1 MSNLLCAAEEEI
13 TMLEQLKEESNM
25 TLTENGAATYISTKS
40 HCLDLFSTIGAIR
53 SSTEKDIIDRFVKA
67 YSEDKNLAVK
77 TLFFARDVR
86 EGLGERRV
94 FRIILNYLA
103 KYEPESV
110 RRNIEYIAEY
120 GRYDDLLCLIGT
132 PCEKDA
138 LRIIEGQLKKDIAS
152 DTGVSLLAKWLPSVN
167 ASNKETVRTA
177 RRLARLLGMSEMQYR
192 KTVVALRKKIDI
204 VENRLR
210 VQDYTF
216 DYSKL
221 PALAMLKYCG
231 AFYENDYDRYCEYI
245 DNVKNGKAKMHTGVL
260 TPYDV
265 IAPCFNRRSDGLSAE
280 ERNAMDVTWNA
291 LEDFGND
298 ENALA
303 VIDGSGSMYPRAI
316 AVALSLGIYFA
327 ERNKGRFHNHFITF
341 SERPQLVEIKGSDI
355 AGKVE
360 YCRRYSE
367 VANTNISA
375 VFNLLLKT
383 AVKYNLPQEEL
394 PKRLYIISDME
405 FDKCADNAG
414 KTNFE
419 CARRKYAEKG
429 YTLPEIVFWNVES
442 RKAQQ
447 PVTMNENG
455 VALVS
460 GCSPRLFSM
469 VASGELNP
477 YKAMLDTLMSE
488 RYAPISA

>member
-1 MSNLLCAAEEEI
+1 
-13 TMLEQLKEESNM
+13 MLEQLKEESNI
-25 TLTENGAATYISTKS
+25 TLTENGATTYISTKS

-53 SSTEKDIIDRFVKA
+53 KSPESDIIGRFIKA
-67 YSEDKNLAVK
+67 YAEDKNLAVK
-77 TLFFARDVR
+77 TLFFARDAR

-103 KYEPESV
+103 KCEPESV

-132 PCEKDA
+132 PCEKDVICLIDA
-138 LRIIEGQLKKDIAS
+138 QLKKDIAS

-177 RRLARLLGMSEMQYR
+177 RRLARLLAMSEPQYR

-221 PALAMLKYCG
+221 PALAMLKYRG
-231 AFYENDYDRYCEYI
+231 AFYENDYDRYCEYF
-245 DNVKNGKAKMHTGVL
+245 DNVKHGNAKMHTGVL

-265 IAPCFNRRSDGLSAE
+265 IAPCFNWRSDGLSAE

-327 ERNKGRFHNHFITF
+327 ERNKGKFRNHFITF
-341 SERPQLVEIKGSDI
+341 SGRPQLVEIKGNDI
-355 AGKVE
+355 AEKVR
-360 YCRRYSE
+360 YCCRYDE
-367 VANTNISA
+367 VANTNLAA

-383 AVKYNLPQEEL
+383 AVKYDLPQEEL

-405 FDKCADNAG
+405 FDECVENSG
-414 KTNFE
+414 TTNFE
-419 CARRKYAEKG
+419 NAKRKYAEKG

-442 RKAQQ
+442 RNVQQ

-477 YKAMLDTLMSE
+477 YKTMLEILTSE
-488 RYAPISA
+488 RYAKISA

>member
-13 TMLEQLKEESNM
+13 TMLEQLKEESNI
-25 TLTENGAATYISTKS
+25 TLTENGATTYISTKS
-40 HCLDLFSTIGAIR
+40 HCLDLFSAIGAIR
-53 SSTEKDIIDRFVKA
+53 KSPESDIIGRFIKA
-67 YSEDKNLAVK
+67 YAEDENLALK
-77 TLFFARDVR
+77 TLFFARDAR

-110 RRNIEYIAEY
+110 RRNIAYIAEY

-132 PCEKDA
+132 PCEKDVIRLIDA
-138 LRIIEGQLKKDIAS
+138 QLKKDIAS
-152 DTGVSLLAKWLPSVN
+152 DGSVSLLAKWLPSVN
-167 ASNKETVRTA
+167 TSNKEAVRAA
-177 RRLARLLGMSEMQYR
+177 RRIAYCLGMTEPQYR

-210 VQDYTF
+210 EQDYTF

-221 PALAMLKYCG
+221 PALAMLKYRG
-231 AFYENDYDRYCEYI
+231 AFYENDYDRYCEYL
-245 DNVKNGKAKMHTGVL
+245 DNVKHGNAKMHTGVL

-265 IAPCFNRRSDGLSAE
+265 IAPCFNWRSDGLSAE

-327 ERNKGRFHNHFITF
+327 ERNKGKFRNHFITF
-341 SERPQLVEIKGSDI
+341 SGRPQLVEIKGSDI
-355 AGKVE
+355 AEKVR
-360 YCRRYSE
+360 YCCRYDE
-367 VANTNISA
+367 VANTNLAA

-383 AVKYNLPQEEL
+383 AVKYDLPQEEL

-405 FDKCADNAG
+405 FDECVENSGA
-414 KTNFE
+414 TNFE
-419 CARRKYAEKG
+419 NAKRKYAEKG

-442 RKAQQ
+442 RNVQQ

-477 YKAMLDTLMSE
+477 YKTMLEILTSE
-488 RYAPISA
+488 RYAKISA

>member
-1 MSNLLCAAEEEI
+1 
-13 TMLEQLKEESNM
+13 MLEQLREEANM
-25 TLTENGAATYISTKS
+25 TLTENGATTYISTKS
-40 HCLDLFSTIGAIR
+40 HCLDLFGAIGAIR
-53 SSTEKDIIDRFVKA
+53 RSPENDIINRFIKA
-67 YSEDKNLAVK
+67 YAEDRDLALK
-77 TLFFARDVR
+77 TLFFARDAR

-94 FRIILNYLA
+94 FRVILNYLA
-103 KYEPESV
+103 KTEPGSV

-132 PCEKDA
+132 PCEKDVIRLIDA
-138 LRIIEGQLKKDIAS
+138 QLKKDIAS
-152 DTGVSLLAKWLPSVN
+152 DGSVSLLAKWLPSVN
-167 ASNKETVRTA
+167 TSNKEAVRAA

-192 KTVVALRKKIDI
+192 KTVVALRKRIDI
-204 VENRLR
+204 LENRLR
-210 VQDYTF
+210 VMDYTF
-216 DYSKL
+216 DYSKQ
-221 PALAMLKYCG
+221 PALAMLKYRS
-231 AFYENDYDRYCEYI
+231 AFYDNDFDRYCEYL
-245 DNVKNGKAKMHTGVL
+245 DNVKHGNAKMHTGVL

-265 IAPCFNRRSDGLSAE
+265 IAPCFNWRLKELSAE
-280 ERNAMDVTWNA
+280 ERNAMDITWNA
-291 LEDFGND
+291 LEDPGND

-303 VIDGSGSMYPRAI
+303 VVDGSGSMYPRAI

-327 ERNKGRFHNHFITF
+327 ERNKGKFRNHFITF
-341 SERPQLVEIKGSDI
+341 SNRPQLVEIKGSDI

-383 AVKYNLPQEEL
+383 AVKYDLPQEEL

-405 FDKCADNAG
+405 FDECAENAG
-414 KTNFE
+414 ATNFE
-419 CARRKYAEKG
+419 NAKRKYAEKG

-442 RKAQQ
+442 RNNQQ

-469 VASGELNP
+469 VASGELDP
-477 YKAMLDTLMSE
+477 YKAMLDVLTSE
-488 RYAPISA
+488 RYAKISA

>member
-1 MSNLLCAAEEEI
+1 
-13 TMLEQLKEESNM
+13 MLEQLKEESNI
-25 TLTENGAATYISTKS
+25 TLTENGATTYISTKS
-40 HCLDLFSTIGAIR
+40 HCLDLFSAIGAIR
-53 SSTEKDIIDRFVKA
+53 KSPESDIIGRFIKA
-67 YSEDKNLAVK
+67 YAEDENLALK
-77 TLFFARDVR
+77 TLFFARDAR

-138 LRIIEGQLKKDIAS
+138 LQIIEGQLKKDIAS

-177 RRLARLLGMSEMQYR
+177 RRLARLLAMSEPQYR

-210 VQDYTF
+210 VMDYTF

-221 PALAMLKYCG
+221 PALAMLKYRG
-231 AFYENDYDRYCEYI
+231 AFYENDYDRYCEYL
-245 DNVKNGKAKMHTGVL
+245 DNVKHGNAKMHTGVL

-265 IAPCFNRRSDGLSAE
+265 IAPCFNWRSDGLSAE

-327 ERNKGRFHNHFITF
+327 ERNKGKFRNHFITF
-341 SERPQLVEIKGSDI
+341 SGRPQLVEIKGSDI
-355 AGKVE
+355 AEKVR
-360 YCRRYSE
+360 YCCRYDE
-367 VANTNISA
+367 VANTNLAA

-383 AVKYNLPQEEL
+383 AVKYDLPQEEL

-405 FDKCADNAG
+405 FDECVENSG
-414 KTNFE
+414 TTNFE
-419 CARRKYAEKG
+419 NAKRKYAEKG

-442 RKAQQ
+442 RNVQQ

-469 VASGELNP
+469 VASGELDP
-477 YKAMLDTLMSE
+477 YKTMLEILTSE
-488 RYAPISA
+488 RYAKISA

>member
-1 MSNLLCAAEEEI
+1 
-13 TMLEQLKEESNM
+13 MLEQLKEESNI
-25 TLTENGAATYISTKS
+25 TLTENGATTYISTKS

-53 SSTEKDIIDRFVKA
+53 KSPESDIIGRFIKA
-67 YSEDKNLAVK
+67 YAEDENLALK
-77 TLFFARDVR
+77 TLFFARDAR

-110 RRNIEYIAEY
+110 RRNIAYIAEY

-132 PCEKDA
+132 PCEKDVIRLIDA
-138 LRIIEGQLKKDIAS
+138 QLKKDIAS

-167 ASNKETVRTA
+167 TSNKETVRTA
-177 RRLARLLGMSEMQYR
+177 RRLARLLGMTEPQYR

-221 PALAMLKYCG
+221 PALAMLKYRG
-231 AFYENDYDRYCEYI
+231 AFYENDYDRYCEYF
-245 DNVKNGKAKMHTGVL
+245 DNVKHGNAKMHTGVL

-265 IAPCFNRRSDGLSAE
+265 IAPCFNWRSDGLSAE

-327 ERNKGRFHNHFITF
+327 ERNKGKFRNHFITF
-341 SERPQLVEIKGSDI
+341 SGRPQLVEIKGSDI
-355 AGKVE
+355 AEKVR
-360 YCRRYSE
+360 YCCRYDE
-367 VANTNISA
+367 VANTNLAA

-383 AVKYNLPQEEL
+383 AVKYDLPQEEL

-405 FDKCADNAG
+405 FDECVENSG
-414 KTNFE
+414 TTNFE
-419 CARRKYAEKG
+419 NAKRKYAEKG

-442 RKAQQ
+442 RNVQQ

-477 YKAMLDTLMSE
+477 YKTMLEILTSE
-488 RYAPISA
+488 RYAKISA

>member
-1 MSNLLCAAEEEI
+1 MERFGAPILRNGGEVMQGKNNFKRILSGIMSVAMAATLLPSLPAVAEDAAEKYPY
-13 TMLEQLKEESNM
+13 TM
-25 TLTENGAATYISTKS
+25 
-40 HCLDLFSTIGAIR
+40 
-53 SSTEKDIIDRFVKA
+53 
-67 YSEDKNLAVK
+67 
-77 TLFFARDVR
+77 FA
-86 EGLGERRV
+86 
-94 FRIILNYLA
+94 
-103 KYEPESV
+103 
-110 RRNIEYIAEY
+110 
-120 GRYDDLLCLIGT
+120 
-132 PCEKDA
+132 
-138 LRIIEGQLKKDIAS
+138 AS
-152 DTGVSLLAKWLPSVN
+152 DTEGAITINANNFCVNGNIATNGTIVSSGNMNVN
-167 ASNKETVRTA
+167 GTKTENADEEMIYILKKLNYSYFSGDNVETYA
-177 RRLARLLGMSEMQYR
+177 
-192 KTVVALRKKIDI
+192 D
-204 VENRLR
+204 
-210 VQDYTF
+210 
-216 DYSKL
+216 DYSFEDL
-221 PALAMLKYCG
+221 
-231 AFYENDYDRYCEYI
+231 N
-245 DNVKNGKAKMHTGVL
+245 
-260 TPYDV
+260 
-265 IAPCFNRRSDGLSAE
+265 
-280 ERNAMDVTWNA
+280 TWNA

>member
-1 MSNLLCAAEEEI
+1 
-13 TMLEQLKEESNM
+13 MLEQLKEESNM

-53 SSTEKDIIDRFVKA
+53 KSPESDIIGRFIKA
-67 YSEDKNLAVK
+67 YAEDENLALK
-77 TLFFARDVR
+77 TLFFARDAR

-132 PCEKDA
+132 PCEKDVIRLIDA
-138 LRIIEGQLKKDIAS
+138 QLKKDIAS

-167 ASNKETVRTA
+167 TSNKETVRTA
-177 RRLARLLGMSEMQYR
+177 RRLARLLAMSEPQYR

-210 VQDYTF
+210 VMDYTF

-221 PALAMLKYCG
+221 PALAMLKYRG
-231 AFYENDYDRYCEYI
+231 AFYENDYDRYCEYL
-245 DNVKNGKAKMHTGVL
+245 DNVKHGNAKMHTGVL

-265 IAPCFNRRSDGLSAE
+265 IAPCFNWRSDGLSAE

-327 ERNKGRFHNHFITF
+327 ERNKGKFRNHFITF
-341 SERPQLVEIKGSDI
+341 SGRPQLVEIKGSDI
-355 AGKVE
+355 AEKVR
-360 YCRRYSE
+360 YCCRYDE
-367 VANTNISA
+367 VANTNLAA

-383 AVKYNLPQEEL
+383 AVKYDLPQEEL

-405 FDKCADNAG
+405 FDECVENSG
-414 KTNFE
+414 TTNFE
-419 CARRKYAEKG
+419 NAKRKYAEKG

-442 RKAQQ
+442 RNVQQ

-477 YKAMLDTLMSE
+477 YKTMLEILTSE
-488 RYAPISA
+488 RYAKISA

>member
-1 MSNLLCAAEEEI
+1 
-13 TMLEQLKEESNM
+13 MLEQLKEEANM
-25 TLTENGAATYISTKS
+25 TLTENGATTYISTKS
-40 HCLDLFSTIGAIR
+40 HCLDLFSAIGAIR
-53 SSTEKDIIDRFVKA
+53 KSPESDIIGRFIKA
-67 YSEDKNLAVK
+67 YAEDENLALK
-77 TLFFARDVR
+77 TLFFARDAR

-132 PCEKDA
+132 SCEKDV
-138 LRIIEGQLKKDIAS
+138 LQIIEGQLKKDIAS

-177 RRLARLLGMSEMQYR
+177 RRLARLLGMSEPQYR

-210 VQDYTF
+210 EQDYTF

-221 PALAMLKYCG
+221 PALAMLKYRG
-231 AFYENDYDRYCEYI
+231 AFYENDYDRYCEYL
-245 DNVKNGKAKMHTGVL
+245 DNVKHGKAKMHTGVL

-265 IAPCFNRRSDGLSAE
+265 IAPCFNWRSDGLSAE

-327 ERNKGRFHNHFITF
+327 ERNKGKFRNHFITF
-341 SERPQLVEIKGSDI
+341 SGRPQLVEIKGSDI
-355 AGKVE
+355 AEKVR
-360 YCRRYSE
+360 YCCRYDE
-367 VANTNISA
+367 VANTNLAA

-383 AVKYNLPQEEL
+383 AVKYDLPQEEL

-405 FDKCADNAG
+405 FDECVENSG
-414 KTNFE
+414 TTNFE
-419 CARRKYAEKG
+419 NAKRKYAEKG

-442 RKAQQ
+442 RNVQQ

-460 GCSPRLFSM
+460 GRSPRLFSM
-469 VASGELNP
+469 VASGELDP
-477 YKAMLDTLMSE
+477 YKTMLEILTSE
-488 RYAPISA
+488 RYAKISA

>member
-13 TMLEQLKEESNM
+13 TMLEYLREEANI
-25 TLTENGAATYISTKS
+25 TLTENGATTYISTKS
-40 HCLDLFSTIGAIR
+40 HCLDLFASIGAIR
-53 SSTEKDIIDRFVKA
+53 KSPENDIIGRFVKA
-67 YSEDKNLAVK
+67 LAENKDLALK
-77 TLFFARDVR
+77 TLFFARDAR

-94 FRIILNYLA
+94 FRVILNYLA
-103 KYEPESV
+103 KTEPGSV
-110 RRNIEYIAEY
+110 RKNIEYIAEY

-138 LRIIEGQLKKDIAS
+138 LRIIEGQLKKDIES
-152 DTGVSLLAKWLPSVN
+152 GGSVSLLAKWLPSVN

-216 DYSKL
+216 DYSKI
-221 PALAMLKYCG
+221 PALAMLKYRG
-231 AFYENDYDRYCEYI
+231 AFYENDFDRYCEYI

-265 IAPCFNRRSDGLSAE
+265 IAPCFNWRLKELSAE
-280 ERNAMDVTWNA
+280 ERSAMDVTWNA

-327 ERNKGRFHNHFITF
+327 ERNKGKFRNHFITF
-341 SERPQLVEIKGSDI
+341 SKRPQLVEIKGRDI
-355 AGKVE
+355 VEKVR
-360 YCRRYSE
+360 YCCQYGE

-375 VFNLLLKT
+375 VFKLLLKT
-383 AVKYNLPQEEL
+383 AVKYDLPQEEL

-405 FDKCADNAG
+405 FDECAENAG
-414 KTNFE
+414 ETNFE
-419 CARRKYAEKG
+419 CAKRKYAEKG

-442 RKAQQ
+442 RNNQQ

-469 VASGELNP
+469 MASGELDP
-477 YKAMLDTLMSE
+477 YKAMLDVLMSE
-488 RYAPISA
+488 RYAKISA

>member
-1 MSNLLCAAEEEI
+1 
-13 TMLEQLKEESNM
+13 MLEQLKEEANI
-25 TLTENGAATYISTKS
+25 TLTENGAVTYISTRS
-40 HCLDLFSTIGAIR
+40 HCLDLFGTIGAIR
-53 SSTEKDIIDRFVKA
+53 RSTENDIIGRFVKA
-67 YSEDKNLAVK
+67 YTEDKNLAMK

-94 FRIILNYLA
+94 FRVILNHLA
-103 KYEPESV
+103 KTEPESV
-110 RRNIEYIAEY
+110 RKNIAYIAEY

-138 LRIIEGQLKKDIAS
+138 ISLIDAQLKKDIIS
-152 DTGVSLLAKWLPSVN
+152 DGSVSLLAKWLPSVN
-167 ASNKETVRTA
+167 TSNKETVRTA
-177 RRLARLLGMSEMQYR
+177 RHLARCLGMSEAQYR
-192 KTVVALRKKIDI
+192 KTVVALRKRLDI
-204 VENRLR
+204 LENRLR
-210 VQDYTF
+210 VTDYTF
-216 DYSKL
+216 DYSKQ
-221 PALAMLKYCG
+221 PALAMLKYRS
-231 AFYENDYDRYCEYI
+231 AFYDNDFDRYCEYL
-245 DNVKNGKAKMHTGVL
+245 DNVKHGNAKMHTGVI

-265 IAPCFNRRSDGLSAE
+265 IAPCFDRYDMGTVSAE

-327 ERNKGRFHNHFITF
+327 EKNKGKFRNHFITF
-341 SERPQLVEIKGSDI
+341 SKRPQLVEIKGNDI
-355 AGKVE
+355 FEKVR
-360 YCRRYSE
+360 YCSRYDE

-375 VFNLLLKT
+375 VFNLILKT
-383 AVKYNLPQEEL
+383 AVKYDLPHEEL

-405 FDKCADNAG
+405 FDECAENAG
-414 KTNFE
+414 ATNFE
-419 CARRKYAEKG
+419 CAKRKYAEKG
-429 YTLPEIVFWNVES
+429 YKLPEIVFWNVES
-442 RKAQQ
+442 RNEQQ
-447 PVTMNENG
+447 PVTMKENG

-469 VASGELNP
+469 VASGELDP
-477 YKAMLDTLMSE
+477 YKVMLDVLMSG

>member
-1 MSNLLCAAEEEI
+1 
-13 TMLEQLKEESNM
+13 
-25 TLTENGAATYISTKS
+25 
-40 HCLDLFSTIGAIR
+40 
-53 SSTEKDIIDRFVKA
+53 
-67 YSEDKNLAVK
+67 
-77 TLFFARDVR
+77 
-86 EGLGERRV
+86 
-94 FRIILNYLA
+94 
-103 KYEPESV
+103 
-110 RRNIEYIAEY
+110 
-120 GRYDDLLCLIGT
+120 
-132 PCEKDA
+132 
-138 LRIIEGQLKKDIAS
+138 
-152 DTGVSLLAKWLPSVN
+152 
-167 ASNKETVRTA
+167 
-177 RRLARLLGMSEMQYR
+177 
-192 KTVVALRKKIDI
+192 
-204 VENRLR
+204 
-210 VQDYTF
+210 
-216 DYSKL
+216 
-221 PALAMLKYCG
+221 
-231 AFYENDYDRYCEYI
+231 
-245 DNVKNGKAKMHTGVL
+245 MHTGVL

-265 IAPCFNRRSDGLSAE
+265 IAPCFNWRSDGRLSAE
-280 ERNAMDVTWNA
+280 ECNAMDVTWNA

-355 AGKVE
+355 VGKVA

-405 FDKCADNAG
+405 FDECADNAG

-477 YKAMLDTLMSE
+477 YKAMLDTLTSE

>member
-1 MSNLLCAAEEEI
+1 
-13 TMLEQLKEESNM
+13 MLEQLKEESNM
-25 TLTENGAATYISTKS
+25 TLTENGAVTYISTKS
-40 HCLDLFSTIGAIR
+40 HCLDLFSAIGAIR
-53 SSTEKDIIDRFVKA
+53 RSPESDIIGRFVKA
-67 YSEDKNLAVK
+67 YAEDKNLALK
-77 TLFFARDVR
+77 TLFFARDAR

-94 FRIILNYLA
+94 FRVILNYLA
-103 KYEPESV
+103 KTEPESV
-110 RRNIEYIAEY
+110 RRNIAYIAEY

-132 PCEKDA
+132 PCEKDVIRLIDA
-138 LRIIEGQLKKDIAS
+138 QLKKDIAS
-152 DTGVSLLAKWLPSVN
+152 DGGVSLLAKWLPSVN
-167 ASNKETVRTA
+167 ASNRETVRMA
-177 RRLARLLGMSEMQYR
+177 RRVAFDLGMTEPQYR
-192 KTVVALRKKIDI
+192 RTVVALRKKIDI

-221 PALAMLKYCG
+221 PALAMLKYRG
-231 AFYENDYDRYCEYI
+231 AFYGNDFDRYCEYI
-245 DNVKNGKAKMHTGVL
+245 DNVKHGNAKMHTGVL

-265 IAPCFNRRSDGLSAE
+265 IAPCFNWRLKELSAE

-327 ERNKGRFHNHFITF
+327 ERNKGKFRNHFITF
-341 SERPQLVEIKGSDI
+341 SRRPQLVEIKGSDI
-355 AGKVE
+355 AEKVR
-360 YCRRYSE
+360 YCCRYDE
-367 VANTNISA
+367 VANTNLSA

-383 AVKYNLPQEEL
+383 AVKYDLPQEEL

-405 FDKCADNAG
+405 FDECVENAG
-414 KTNFE
+414 VTNFE
-419 CARRKYAEKG
+419 NAKRKFAEKG

-442 RKAQQ
+442 RNAQQ
-447 PVTMNENG
+447 PVTMNQNG

-477 YKAMLDTLMSE
+477 YKTMLDILTSE
-488 RYAPISA
+488 RYAKISA

>member
-1 MSNLLCAAEEEI
+1 
-13 TMLEQLKEESNM
+13 MLEQLKEESNI
-25 TLTENGAATYISTKS
+25 TLTENGATTYISTKS
-40 HCLDLFSTIGAIR
+40 HCLDLFLAIGAIR
-53 SSTEKDIIDRFVKA
+53 KSPESDIIGRFIKA
-67 YSEDKNLAVK
+67 YAEDENLALK
-77 TLFFARDVR
+77 TLFFARDAR

-120 GRYDDLLCLIGT
+120 GRYDDLQCLIGT

-138 LRIIEGQLKKDIAS
+138 LQIIEGQLKKDIAS

-177 RRLARLLGMSEMQYR
+177 RRLARLLAMSEPQYR

-210 VQDYTF
+210 EQDYTF

-221 PALAMLKYCG
+221 PALAMLKYRG
-231 AFYENDYDRYCEYI
+231 AFYENDFDRYCEYL
-245 DNVKNGKAKMHTGVL
+245 DNVKHGNAKMHTGVL

-265 IAPCFNRRSDGLSAE
+265 IAPCFNWRSDGLSAE

-327 ERNKGRFHNHFITF
+327 ERNKGKFRNHFITF
-341 SERPQLVEIKGSDI
+341 SGRPQLVEIKGSNI
-355 AGKVE
+355 AEKVR
-360 YCRRYSE
+360 YCCRYDE
-367 VANTNISA
+367 VANTNLAA

-383 AVKYNLPQEEL
+383 AVKYDLPQEEL

-405 FDKCADNAG
+405 FDECVENSG
-414 KTNFE
+414 TTNFE
-419 CARRKYAEKG
+419 NAKRKYAEKG

-442 RKAQQ
+442 RNVQQ

-477 YKAMLDTLMSE
+477 YKTMLEILTSE
-488 RYAPISA
+488 RYAKISA

>member
-1 MSNLLCAAEEEI
+1 
-13 TMLEQLKEESNM
+13 MLEQLKEESNI
-25 TLTENGAATYISTKS
+25 TLTENGATTYISTKS
-40 HCLDLFSTIGAIR
+40 HCLDLFSAIGAIR
-53 SSTEKDIIDRFVKA
+53 KSPESDIIGRFIKA
-67 YSEDKNLAVK
+67 YAEDESLALK
-77 TLFFARDVR
+77 TLFFARDAR

-138 LRIIEGQLKKDIAS
+138 LQIIEGQLKKDIAS

-177 RRLARLLGMSEMQYR
+177 RRLARLLAMSEPQYR

-221 PALAMLKYCG
+221 PALAMLKYRG
-231 AFYENDYDRYCEYI
+231 AFYENDCDRYCEYF
-245 DNVKNGKAKMHTGVL
+245 DNVKHGNAKMHTGVL

-265 IAPCFNRRSDGLSAE
+265 IAPCFNWRSDGLSAE

-327 ERNKGRFHNHFITF
+327 ERNKGKFRNHFITF
-341 SERPQLVEIKGSDI
+341 SGRPQLVEIKGSDI
-355 AGKVE
+355 AEKVR
-360 YCRRYSE
+360 YCCRYDE
-367 VANTNISA
+367 VANTNLAA

-383 AVKYNLPQEEL
+383 AVKYDIPQEEL

-405 FDKCADNAG
+405 FDECVENSG
-414 KTNFE
+414 TTNFE
-419 CARRKYAEKG
+419 NAKRKYAEKG

-442 RKAQQ
+442 RNVQQ

-477 YKAMLDTLMSE
+477 YKTMLEILTSE
-488 RYAPISA
+488 RYAKISA

>member
-1 MSNLLCAAEEEI
+1 
-13 TMLEQLKEESNM
+13 MLEYLKEEANM
-25 TLTENGAATYISTKS
+25 TLTENGATTYISTKS

-53 SSTEKDIIDRFVKA
+53 KSPESDIIGRFIKA
-67 YSEDKNLAVK
+67 YAEDKNLAVK
-77 TLFFARDVR
+77 TLFFARDAR

-103 KYEPESV
+103 KCEPESV

-132 PCEKDA
+132 SCEKDV
-138 LRIIEGQLKKDIAS
+138 LQIIEGQLKNDIAS

-167 ASNKETVRTA
+167 TSNKETVRTA
-177 RRLARLLGMSEMQYR
+177 RRLAHLLGMSEPQYR

-221 PALAMLKYCG
+221 PALAMLKYRG
-231 AFYENDYDRYCEYI
+231 AFYENDFDRYCDYI

-265 IAPCFNRRSDGLSAE
+265 IAPCFNRRTDGLSAE

-367 VANTNISA
+367 VANTNLAA

-383 AVKYNLPQEEL
+383 AVKYNLPLNSKEEL

-405 FDKCADNAG
+405 FDECVENSGA
-414 KTNFE
+414 TNFE
-419 CARRKYAEKG
+419 NARRKYAEKG

-442 RKAQQ
+442 RNVQQ

-477 YKAMLDTLMSE
+477 YKTMLEILTSE
-488 RYAPISA
+488 RYAKISA

>member
-1 MSNLLCAAEEEI
+1 
-13 TMLEQLKEESNM
+13 MLEQLKEESNI
-25 TLTENGAATYISTKS
+25 TLTENGATTYISTKS
-40 HCLDLFSTIGAIR
+40 HCLDLFSAIGAIR
-53 SSTEKDIIDRFVKA
+53 KSPESDIIGRFIKA
-67 YSEDKNLAVK
+67 YAEDENLALK
-77 TLFFARDVR
+77 TLFFARDAR

-110 RRNIEYIAEY
+110 RRNIAYIAEY

-132 PCEKDA
+132 PCEKDVIRLIDA
-138 LRIIEGQLKKDIAS
+138 QLKKDIAS

-177 RRLARLLGMSEMQYR
+177 RRLARLLAMSEPQYR

-221 PALAMLKYCG
+221 PALAMLKYRG
-231 AFYENDYDRYCEYI
+231 AFYENDYDRYCEYL
-245 DNVKNGKAKMHTGVL
+245 DNVKHGNAKMHTGVL

-265 IAPCFNRRSDGLSAE
+265 IAPCFNWRSDGLSAE

-327 ERNKGRFHNHFITF
+327 ERNKGKFRNHFITF
-341 SERPQLVEIKGSDI
+341 SGRPQLVEIKGSDI
-355 AGKVE
+355 AEKVR
-360 YCRRYSE
+360 YCCRYDE
-367 VANTNISA
+367 VANTNLAA

-383 AVKYNLPQEEL
+383 AVKYDLPQEEL

-405 FDKCADNAG
+405 FDECVENSG
-414 KTNFE
+414 TTNFE
-419 CARRKYAEKG
+419 NAKRKYAEKG

-442 RKAQQ
+442 RNVQQ

-477 YKAMLDTLMSE
+477 YKTMLEILTSE
-488 RYAPISA
+488 RYAKISA

>member
-13 TMLEQLKEESNM
+13 TMLEQLKEESNI
-25 TLTENGAATYISTKS
+25 TLTENGATTYISTKS
-40 HCLDLFSTIGAIR
+40 HCLDLFLAIGAIR
-53 SSTEKDIIDRFVKA
+53 KSPESDIIGRFIKA
-67 YSEDKNLAVK
+67 YAEDENLALK
-77 TLFFARDVR
+77 TLFFARDAR

-120 GRYDDLLCLIGT
+120 GRYDDLQCLIGT

-138 LRIIEGQLKKDIAS
+138 LQIIEGQLKKDIAS

-177 RRLARLLGMSEMQYR
+177 RRLARLLAMSEPQYR

-210 VQDYTF
+210 EQDYTF

-221 PALAMLKYCG
+221 PALAMLKYRG
-231 AFYENDYDRYCEYI
+231 AFYENDFDRYCEYL
-245 DNVKNGKAKMHTGVL
+245 DNVKHGNAKMHTGVL

-265 IAPCFNRRSDGLSAE
+265 IAPCFNWRSDGLSAE

-327 ERNKGRFHNHFITF
+327 ERNKGKFRNHFITF
-341 SERPQLVEIKGSDI
+341 SGRPQLVEIKGSNI
-355 AGKVE
+355 AEKVR
-360 YCRRYSE
+360 YCCRYDE
-367 VANTNISA
+367 VANTNLAA

-383 AVKYNLPQEEL
+383 AVKYDLPQEEL

-405 FDKCADNAG
+405 FDECVENSG
-414 KTNFE
+414 TTNFE
-419 CARRKYAEKG
+419 NAKRKYAEKG

-442 RKAQQ
+442 RNVQQ

-477 YKAMLDTLMSE
+477 YKTMLEILTSE
-488 RYAPISA
+488 RYAKISA

>member
-1 MSNLLCAAEEEI
+1 
-13 TMLEQLKEESNM
+13 
-25 TLTENGAATYISTKS
+25 
-40 HCLDLFSTIGAIR
+40 
-53 SSTEKDIIDRFVKA
+53 
-67 YSEDKNLAVK
+67 
-77 TLFFARDVR
+77 
-86 EGLGERRV
+86 
-94 FRIILNYLA
+94 
-103 KYEPESV
+103 
-110 RRNIEYIAEY
+110 
-120 GRYDDLLCLIGT
+120 
-132 PCEKDA
+132 
-138 LRIIEGQLKKDIAS
+138 
-152 DTGVSLLAKWLPSVN
+152 
-167 ASNKETVRTA
+167 
-177 RRLARLLGMSEMQYR
+177 
-192 KTVVALRKKIDI
+192 
-204 VENRLR
+204 
-210 VQDYTF
+210 
-216 DYSKL
+216 
-221 PALAMLKYCG
+221 
-231 AFYENDYDRYCEYI
+231 
-245 DNVKNGKAKMHTGVL
+245 MHTGVL

-265 IAPCFNRRSDGLSAE
+265 IAPCFNWRTDGLSTE

-327 ERNKGRFHNHFITF
+327 GRNKGRFHNHFITF

-355 AGKVE
+355 AEKVR

-367 VANTNISA
+367 VANTNLAA

-383 AVKYNLPQEEL
+383 AVKYDLPQEEL

-405 FDKCADNAG
+405 FDECVENSGA
-414 KTNFE
+414 TNFE
-419 CARRKYAEKG
+419 NARRKYAEKG

-442 RKAQQ
+442 RNVQQ

-477 YKAMLDTLMSE
+477 YKTMLEILTSE
-488 RYAPISA
+488 RYAKISA